1 MNNLEKTFSK
11 NLTKYRTLMGLK
23 QSELAKMINYSDKS
37 ISKWERGEGLPDLK
51 ATIKLCEIFGIT
63 VDDMLKEN
71 DDYDKKITKTIVVK
85 NKKHTLVSILS
96 ASLVWFVATIV
107 YISLLITQ
115 TPGDI
120 WLTFIYAIPVSSI
133 VLLVF
138 SSIWG
143 NNVHQAICVSCI
155 LWGIILSIAFSI
167 STRLIWFIAVIGAV
181 FQIMIILWFILK
193 KLRARK
199 SL

>member
-1 MNNLEKTFSK
+1 MNNLEKTFSN

-23 QSELAKMINYSDKS
+23 QTELAKMINYSDKS

>member
-1 MNNLEKTFSK
+1 MNNLEKIFSN

-143 NNVHQAICVSCI
+143 NNVHQAICVSFI

-167 STRLIWFIAVIGAV
+167 STRRIWFIAVIGAV

>member
-1 MNNLEKTFSK
+1 MNNLEKTFSN